1 MSELTLVS
9 CMFGGL
15 LLLIFA
21 GFHIFVALG
30 LVTIA
35 GVWAFSGSFDL
46 AMTLLS
52 TTLIEALREYVFAVI
67 PLFVLMGEF
76 LARSGAAKDLYR
88 VMNKAFRRLPGRL
101 AVATVAGNTVFA
113 AAVGV
118 SIASAATFTRIA
130 YPEMKQQN
138 YNDSISLG
146 CIAGSACL
154 GMLIPPST
162 LLIIYGM
169 LTEMSIGKLFAAAL
183 IPGLALATLFAL
195 YVVGLAIFRPEWL
208 GETKGND
215 QVQYNEEPLGR
226 VEYIGGL
233 GTICVIF
240 LVLGGIW
247 FGWFTPTEAAGFGAL
262 LVFVLGLLKG
272 LKKDQSGES
281 ILHTGRV
288 SAPLLLL
295 LIFGSFYGRLLAF
308 GGVIDLV
315 DGVIGGWGLS
325 PGMLLVVMVF
335 VWFIMGMFIDSNS
348 IILLSIPIFAPIA
361 IAAGYEPLQFAIIA
375 ILAIEAGILTPPL
388 GLCVYTVKAALN
400 DPAITLG
407 QIFKGAAPYWIMLL
421 ILIILLVKVPM
432 VTSYLP
438 NIM

>member
-1 MSELTLVS
+1 MSEMALVG

-21 GFHIFVALG
+21 GFHIYVALG
-30 LVTIA
+30 LVTVG

-52 TTLIEALREYVFAVI
+52 TTLVEALREYVFAVI

-76 LARSGAAKDLYR
+76 LARSGAAKDLYQ
-88 VMNKAFRRLPGRL
+88 VMNKAFRKLPGRL

-130 YPEMKQQN
+130 YPEMKQQG
-138 YNDSISLG
+138 YNDSVSLG

-183 IPGLALATLFAL
+183 IPGLALATLFAI
-195 YVVGLAIFRPEWL
+195 YVMGLAVFKPELL
-208 GETKGND
+208 GEGKRGETNNKED
-215 QVQYNEEPLGR
+215 KQLTH

-233 GTICVIF
+233 GTISVIF

-262 LVFVLGLLKG
+262 LGFLLAMVKG
-272 LKKDQSGES
+272 LKKNEIVEA
-281 ILHTGRV
+281 ILHTGRI
-288 SAPLLLL
+288 SAPLLIL

-315 DGVIGGWGLS
+315 DSVISGWGLT
-325 PGMLLVVMVF
+325 PAMLLVVMVC

-388 GLCVYTVKAALN
+388 GLCVYTVKAALD
-400 DPAITLG
+400 DPKVTLG
-407 QIFKGAAPYWIMLL
+407 QIFLGAAPYWIMLL
-421 ILIILLVKVPM
+421 ILIILLVQVPA
-432 VTSYLP
+432 VTGYLP
-438 NIM
+438 SIM